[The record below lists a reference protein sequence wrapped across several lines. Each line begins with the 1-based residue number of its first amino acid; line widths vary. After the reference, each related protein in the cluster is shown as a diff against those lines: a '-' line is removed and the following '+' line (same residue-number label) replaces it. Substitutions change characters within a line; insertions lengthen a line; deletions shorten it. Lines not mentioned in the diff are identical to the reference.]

1 MMACMMKVT
10 IAVPVFGV
18 ESYIEKCAT
27 SIYEQTYSD
36 LEILFINDCT
46 LDKSVE
52 IIRRAL
58 EKFPNRKEQVKII
71 NQPINRGCPAARNLA
86 VQIATGEYI
95 FFVDGDDYLE
105 KDSISSLVS
114 EQIDTNADII
124 AANSLNET
132 PEGQYVRKYVD
143 INKSKED
150 MVKECLDDK
159 SCQGIC
165 GMLIRKSLYWNHN
178 IKADESF
185 HVGED
190 WQVTPLLLYYAN
202 KVAYIDRIVYHYRA
216 ANPTSV
222 TNTSQTSY
230 SKLKNRSICF
240 VKTMNRLLESFKDK
254 GDGYMDLIYR
264 KKAVFVQDAM
274 IYCCLDRDK
283 KSFQDMLFELQSINK
298 LYLLQT
304 NNNLVIAAM
313 KRNYYML
320 SFLLFVKK
328 FV

>member
-1 MMACMMKVT
+1 MNMQDYKVT
-10 IAVPVFGV
+10 IAVPVYGV
-18 ESYIEKCAT
+18 EAYIEKCAE
-27 SIYEQTYSD
+27 SLFEQTYPN
-36 LEILFINDCT
+36 LEYVFIDDCSP
-46 LDKSVE
+46 DKSIE
-52 IIRRAL
+52 II
-58 EKFPNRKEQVKII
+58 EKVLDRYPNRQGQVRII
-71 NQPINRGCPAARNLA
+71 RQKKNKGCPAARNLA
-86 VQIATGEYI
+86 VQLATGDFI
-95 FFVDGDDYLE
+95 FHVDADDYLE
-105 KDSISSLVS
+105 KDAISSMVS
-114 EQIDTNADII
+114 EQMATDADLVVGNYMI
-124 AANSLNET
+124 ET
-132 PEGQYVRKYVD
+132 DSKTKLVKYCD
-143 INKSKED
+143 ISKTKEEI
-150 MVKECLDDK
+150 VKECLDDK

-304 NNNLVIAAM
+304 NNNLFIAAM